1 MTRDRASDAI
11 VELAAEQT
19 HPLRRRVLR
28 AGTAS
33 REVAWEGDLLPGTRH
48 LGIVSA
54 GAVVTVSTW
63 IPQPFPGPP
72 PIPAVRLRG
81 MATDPERRG
90 EGLGRRL
97 LAAGC
102 AIAVDDGFD
111 LVWANAR
118 TSALAFYVAA
128 GFLVDGEEFTDAT
141 TGLPHHRI
149 RRHLD
154 PLVPS

>member
-1 MTRDRASDAI
+1 MTPHGADDAI
-11 VELAAEQT
+11 VELTAEQT

-33 REVAWEGDLLPGTRH
+33 QRVAWEDDLLPGTRH

-54 GAVVTVSTW
+54 GAVVAVSTW
-63 IPQPFPGPP
+63 IRQPFPGPP
-72 PIPAVRLRG
+72 PLPAVRLRG
-81 MATDPERRG
+81 MATDPGRRG

-97 LAAGC
+97 LTAGC
-102 AIAVDDGFD
+102 SVAVDDGFD

-118 TSALAFYVAA
+118 TSALAFYLAA
-128 GFLVDGEEFTDAT
+128 GFVVDGEEFTDAS

-149 RRHLD
+149 RRHLG